1 MPDGDVQL
9 LVYRLNSFQE
19 IIAVDSAIVNCPVC
33 RIDGI
38 TGAFILQAGTIGI
51 IGAFLLR
58 KPLCAAD
65 DVCPAYS

>member
-1 MPDGDVQL
+1 M
-9 LVYRLNSFQE
+9 
-19 IIAVDSAIVNCPVC
+19 NCPVC

-51 IGAFLLR
+51 IGAFLLH

-65 DVCPAYS
+65 DLIVQLIHKALFCCC